1 MKGDRSQPLHP
12 VVATLFKSQLDR
24 RELEV
29 VKEHVGESSRAPDE
43 KPAETREAE
52 PDAPNQPVKPGQS
65 NSSPQRS
72 RKKKG

>member
-1 MKGDRSQPLHP
+1 MKGDSSQPLHP
-12 VVATLFKSQLDR
+12 VVTTLFKSQLDR

-29 VKEHVGESSRAPDE
+29 VKEPAAKTPRAPE
-43 KPAETREAE
+43 ENPAESQEAQQA
-52 PDAPNQPVKPGQS
+52 APNQPVKPGQS